1 VKIYV
6 GAVGLFFYIFT
17 MQTATIEKTKTRV
30 RRASVARVK
39 VTHKQTFEEWLA
51 EEAAAGRMI
60 LAASNG
66 KPKLPAR
73 PKETIDFWV
82 AYNETRA
89 DRF

>member
-1 VKIYV
+1 
-6 GAVGLFFYIFT
+6 
-17 MQTATIEKTKTRV
+17 MQSATVEKTQTKV

-39 VTHKQTFEEWLA
+39 VAHKQTFKEWLE

-60 LAASNG
+60 LATTNG
-66 KPKLPAR
+66 KPKLPAK